1 MILIVFLSTLC
12 GNLLALNEQLMPLSV
27 QVARGD
33 TLYSL
38 SKNLFSGEKVS
49 PQQVMLAYQRINP
62 TAFKR
67 RNINGLYAG
76 VRLMSPTLSEA
87 LRLAPREAMSEV
99 RRQNELYSIVTS
111 EASEEV
117 LALMDR
123 NVALDSRIA
132 ELELLIRAKD
142 GENAALSRRLTS
154 LSTRLDETDK
164 EVSLLKLQI
173 ASLDLQLK
181 TANEIKVVDEGTSLS
196 AVPKLN
202 AENSISPQSQ
212 SAQSET
218 GLLAI
223 SILGVVVVSLLS
235 FLWLR
240 RRGNDHNSEPTHNRA
255 SSAGGRE
262 SDKRASLS
270 PNIEPELQTPSGEI
284 SQEDEKPA
292 SETQFE
298 NQEVMYGI
306 EDPDSELNSNDEASE
321 DEIATKLELAYAYS
335 KMGDMESVRK
345 ILGEVV
351 GVANASQ
358 RVEAENLM
366 KGLLEPDDGRDKEE

>member
-1 MILIVFLSTLC
+1 
-12 GNLLALNEQLMPLSV
+12 
-27 QVARGD
+27 
-33 TLYSL
+33 
-38 SKNLFSGEKVS
+38 
-49 PQQVMLAYQRINP
+49 
-62 TAFKR
+62 
-67 RNINGLYAG
+67 
-76 VRLMSPTLSEA
+76 
-87 LRLAPREAMSEV
+87 
-99 RRQNELYSIVTS
+99 
-111 EASEEV
+111 
-117 LALMDR
+117 
-123 NVALDSRIA
+123 
-132 ELELLIRAKD
+132 
-142 GENAALSRRLTS
+142 
-154 LSTRLDETDK
+154 
-164 EVSLLKLQI
+164 LLKLQI

-181 TANEIKVVDEGTSLS
+181 TANEIKVVDEDTSLS

-223 SILGVVVVSLLS
+223 LILGVVVVSLLS

-255 SSAGGRE
+255 SSAGAIE

>member
-1 MILIVFLSTLC
+1 
-12 GNLLALNEQLMPLSV
+12 
-27 QVARGD
+27 
-33 TLYSL
+33 
-38 SKNLFSGEKVS
+38 
-49 PQQVMLAYQRINP
+49 
-62 TAFKR
+62 
-67 RNINGLYAG
+67 
-76 VRLMSPTLSEA
+76 
-87 LRLAPREAMSEV
+87 MSEV

-132 ELELLIRAKD
+132 ELELLIRTKD

-181 TANEIKVVDEGTSLS
+181 TANEIKVVDEDTSLS

-223 SILGVVVVSLLS
+223 LILGVVVVSLLS